1 MDMNLLKD
9 KMNRVLDNLAK
20 EFATIRTGRA
30 NAAVL
35 DRISVEYYG
44 FMTPLKEISQIT
56 TPEARV
62 IMIKP
67 YEQEAL
73 TMIEK
78 AIRDSNIGLNPNND
92 GTVIRLNVP
101 ALTEERRKEI
111 VKSLGKTCE
120 EARVAIR
127 NARRDANETLKRD
140 KSLPEDQRKRDEKEV
155 QKITDEF
162 IKKIDDAAKAKEK
175 EIMTV

>member
-1 MDMNLLKD
+1 
-9 KMNRVLDNLAK
+9 
-20 EFATIRTGRA
+20 
-30 NAAVL
+30 
-35 DRISVEYYG
+35 
-44 FMTPLKEISQIT
+44 MT
-56 TPEARV
+56 A
-62 IMIKP
+62 
-67 YEQEAL
+67 
-73 TMIEK
+73 
-78 AIRDSNIGLNPNND
+78 
-92 GTVIRLNVP
+92 
-101 ALTEERRKEI
+101 EERRKEI

>member
-1 MDMNLLKD
+1 MDMNLLRD
-9 KMNRVLDNLAK
+9 KMSRVLDNLAK

-30 NAAVL
+30 NATIL

-73 TMIEK
+73 KMIEK

-92 GTVIRLNVP
+92 GQVIRLNIP
-101 ALTEERRKEI
+101 PLTEERRKEI

-140 KSLPEDQRKRDEKEV
+140 KTIPEDQRKRDEKEV

>member
-9 KMNRVLDNLAK
+9 KMSRVLDNLAK

-73 TMIEK
+73 KMIEK

-140 KSLPEDQRKRDEKEV
+140 KSLPEDQRKRDEFISYFLNFLF
-155 QKITDEF
+155 ITF
-162 IKKIDDAAKAKEK
+162 SLIFWK
-175 EIMTV
+175 

>member
-9 KMNRVLDNLAK
+9 KMSRVLDNLMK

-30 NAAVL
+30 NSAIL

-73 TMIEK
+73 KMIEK
-78 AIRDSNIGLNPNND
+78 AIKDSNIGLNPNND

>member
-9 KMNRVLDNLAK
+9 KMNRVLDNLMK

-30 NAAVL
+30 NAAIL

-67 YEQEAL
+67 YEPEAL
-73 TMIEK
+73 KMIEK
-78 AIRDSNIGLNPNND
+78 AIKDSNIGLNPNND

>member
-9 KMNRVLDNLAK
+9 KMSRVLDNLAK

-30 NAAVL
+30 NAEVL

-73 TMIEK
+73 KMIEK

>member
-9 KMNRVLDNLAK
+9 KMSRVLDNLMK

-30 NAAVL
+30 NAAIL

-73 TMIEK
+73 KMIEK
-78 AIRDSNIGLNPNND
+78 AIKDSNIGLNPNND

>member
-9 KMNRVLDNLAK
+9 KMSRVLDNLMK

-30 NAAVL
+30 NAAIL

-73 TMIEK
+73 KMIEK
-78 AIRDSNIGLNPNND
+78 AIKDSNIGLNPNND

-162 IKKIDDAAKAKEK
+162 IKKIDDAAKVKEK

>member
-73 TMIEK
+73 KMIEK

-162 IKKIDDAAKAKEK
+162 IKKIDSIAEAKQK

>member
-9 KMNRVLDNLAK
+9 KMSRVLDNLAK

-73 TMIEK
+73 KMIEK

>member
-1 MDMNLLKD
+1 MDMNLLKV
-9 KMNRVLDNLAK
+9 KMSRVLDNLMK

-30 NAAVL
+30 NAAIL

-73 TMIEK
+73 KMIEK
-78 AIRDSNIGLNPNND
+78 AIKDSNIGLNPNND

>member
-9 KMNRVLDNLAK
+9 KMSRVLDNLMK

-30 NAAVL
+30 NAAIL

-67 YEQEAL
+67 YEPEAL
-73 TMIEK
+73 KMIEK
-78 AIRDSNIGLNPNND
+78 AIKDSNIGLNPNND

-120 EARVAIR
+120 ESRVAIR

>member
-9 KMNRVLDNLAK
+9 KMNRVLDNLMK

-30 NAAVL
+30 NAAIL

-73 TMIEK
+73 KMIEK
-78 AIRDSNIGLNPNND
+78 AIKDSNIGLNPNND
-92 GTVIRLNVP
+92 GSVIRLNVP

>member
-9 KMNRVLDNLAK
+9 KMSRVLDNLAK

-67 YEQEAL
+67 YEQEA
-73 TMIEK
+73 
-78 AIRDSNIGLNPNND
+78 
-92 GTVIRLNVP
+92 
-101 ALTEERRKEI
+101 
-111 VKSLGKTCE
+111 
-120 EARVAIR
+120 
-127 NARRDANETLKRD
+127 
-140 KSLPEDQRKRDEKEV
+140 
-155 QKITDEF
+155 
-162 IKKIDDAAKAKEK
+162 
-175 EIMTV
+175 

>member
-1 MDMNLLKD
+1 MKLDE
-9 KMNRVLDNLAK
+9 REVDNLMK

-30 NAAVL
+30 NAAIL

-73 TMIEK
+73 KMIEK
-78 AIRDSNIGLNPNND
+78 AIKDSNIGLNPNND

>member
-9 KMNRVLDNLAK
+9 KMSRVIDNLSR

-30 NAAVL
+30 NASVL

-67 YEQEAL
+67 YEQAAL
-73 TMIEK
+73 KMIEK
-78 AIRDSNIGLNPNND
+78 AIMDSNIGLVPNND
-92 GTVIRLNVP
+92 GQVIRLNVP

-111 VKSLGKTCE
+111 VKSLGKITE

-127 NARRDANETLKRD
+127 NTRRDANETLKRD
-140 KSLPEDQRKRDEKEV
+140 KTLPEDQRKRDEKEV
-155 QKITDEF
+155 QKITDEY
-162 IKKIDDAAKAKEK
+162 IKKIDDMAKAKEK

>member
-9 KMNRVLDNLAK
+9 KMSRVLDNLMK

-30 NAAVL
+30 NAAIL

-73 TMIEK
+73 KMIEK
-78 AIRDSNIGLNPNND
+78 AIKDSNIGLNPNND
-92 GTVIRLNVP
+92 GTVIRINFP

>member
-9 KMNRVLDNLAK
+9 KMNRVLDNLMK

-30 NAAVL
+30 NAAIL

-67 YEQEAL
+67 YEQDAL
-73 TMIEK
+73 KMIEK
-78 AIRDSNIGLNPNND
+78 AIKDSNIGLNPNND

-120 EARVAIR
+120 ESRVAIR

-140 KSLPEDQRKRDEKEV
+140 KTLPEDQRKRDEKEV

>member
-9 KMNRVLDNLAK
+9 KMSRVLDNLAK

-30 NAAVL
+30 NAAIL

-73 TMIEK
+73 KMIEK

>member
-73 TMIEK
+73 KMIEK

>member
-9 KMNRVLDNLAK
+9 KMNRVLDNLMK

-30 NAAVL
+30 NAAIL

-67 YEQEAL
+67 YEPEAL
-73 TMIEK
+73 KMIEK
-78 AIRDSNIGLNPNND
+78 AIKDSNIGLNPNND
-92 GTVIRLNVP
+92 GSVIRLNVP